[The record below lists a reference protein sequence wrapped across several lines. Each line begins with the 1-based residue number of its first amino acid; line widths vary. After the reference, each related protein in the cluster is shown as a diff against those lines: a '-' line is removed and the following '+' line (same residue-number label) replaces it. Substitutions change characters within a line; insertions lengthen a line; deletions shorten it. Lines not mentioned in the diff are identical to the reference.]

1 MTPTL
6 TLDPYRFS
14 TDPTAMTAFLE
25 ALGMAR
31 EVSSAEGRFVHLVAG
46 AGSVAVHLTDAGRA

>member
-46 AGSVAVHLTDAGRA
+46 RLRRGAPHRCGPA